1 VTFFVQVDEILY
13 QWVQLLDV
21 EQAVSIEVQLLKE
34 RLDAFLE
41 LSNFLL
47 ELLLLLLSHLVNEV
61 VELQCLLIINTHDL
75 VGG

>member
-47 ELLLLLLSHLVNEV
+47 ELLLFLLSHLVNEV